1 MESDDDDN
9 GNPADV
15 PMDDEEATDELP
27 RRPFRAQDP
36 TSVLCGSFP
45 EGIEM
50 DDVIAPETWQKSKA
64 AEAKYIAEFMRDNS
78 DRLRAAERPPDCTVA
93 SDATCMRP
101 AASLAAADRQSEFFK
116 MVDAWKA
123 DSHFH
128 RHKSPQPAPDALERR
143 LRAAM
148 ATGDASTFPPVPPR
162 TRTAVVDACL
172 HLLHNGVLDVV
183 DMERVNVKQARA
195 LLWNAAWLQDVMNRR
210 WGFDEPTGPTATG
223 RPSLADG
230 FQLALMGPGGTGK
243 TAVLRVVEAVICY
256 FNGPDTVQKCAPSNS
271 AARLLKGDTLRALC
285 KLPFGNVTVTGK
297 KGRLTR
303 SVLEQHRDRWEC
315 ALACFIDEV
324 SMVAAAQLF
333 QSEVRLTAAKNSA
346 QAWGGLGMT
355 LSGDFMQLPP
365 VDPTGD
371 SRSLATDPDE
381 VDVLNEKGPDATTKD
396 ADKKRSKHVET
407 VQGLQ
412 LWRRVRRVV
421 TLDINVRAPG
431 PLSQLLGEMRA
442 GHISDEM
449 WALYTNRIL
458 SSNDT
463 RPLDPAS
470 PFAMHPWTY
479 IVHRHKI
486 RAYRSMQN
494 ARQQALRTGQRVYV
508 VQARDE
514 PVHPGDSRKMT
525 SDVRRALLQKVSPK
539 DTQDLPSLLPL
550 YVGMRLTM
558 YSKDCVRLGL
568 MKGCVCTLRHI
579 VFADGESFP
588 ADSLD
593 DNVVHLQY
601 MPITL
606 WLQADGAEWTLP
618 ASDLPADLPTCTD
631 RQGLFQMR
639 PTYGYLRATWEEEN
653 FSALLFGIVPKEP
666 SPTTGVQ
673 QGGTYPAVVADMK
686 KPPSMDAD
694 THWLACY
701 VMLSRPVSVEGL
713 LILRPA
719 TRRELSRPPPKF
731 ILDEI
736 TRLADMETASLD
748 ELIQILQ
755 DLKGE
760 PFPPEILDSV
770 LAQDGAARQSAEVAE
785 YRRAGPALRT
795 VSRRTRGKTTPPAP
809 LSRVGDAA
817 GAGEDAAAQAT
828 PPSSAPPL
836 KKPRLPNMETAR
848 ASTPPTVNAS
858 DALLRVRRGW
868 MHATFPH
875 VRLLLDRA
883 TVRGYLHFA
892 AGSRDPVSGIDELAQ
907 LLREWK
913 VWNMEL
919 AEIASTTV
927 SRASSLAWCSTEGS
941 NATMQH
947 LRAISASIYS
957 QWAPEQVLD
966 FVVAAAMQQR
976 SNAHLDEWDPAALLS
991 DFCFECL
998 LHAECVLAF
1007 EEQDDGDALVR
1018 IAYTQA
1024 HSGAGAREERIT
1036 RIPGGVANLA
1046 QEPCTSRFSIL
1057 SVVMLLLIQRV
1068 QLAAATGQGGQAG
1081 TEGAESPR
1089 AGQPDAAEGWWQS
1102 GATACECRFRC
1113 LPWCSECA
1121 RGPED
1126 VPKASGKRPKDNAKE
1141 KVEEKAR
1148 TDRPKQ
1154 NAKEKRRRKG
1164 DAKGEEDEVP
1174 SEDIVAAQ
1182 KLPAKDAEGE
1192 EPPPEAAE
1200 APSGDAAAAEGA
1212 EQAPGRLAAAVAEA
1226 AKPPAPAVRAPGSKA
1241 SRVVWLGGC
1250 ALGLGVLA
1258 CGAPTA
1264 AHAAVGSAVAAA
1276 GSGLCACVRA
1286 RRRRESL
1293 RPSAAAVHQLQ
1304 ALLQATNHGVAIP
1317 APA

>member
-223 RPSLADG
+223 RPSFADG

-271 AARLLKGDTLRALC
+271 AARLLKGDTLHALC

-333 QSEVRLTAAKNSA
+333 QSEVRLKAAKNSA

-458 SSNDT
+458 SSNDA

-486 RAYRSMQN
+486 RAYRSMQK

-514 PVHPGDSRKMT
+514 P
-525 SDVRRALLQKVSPK
+525 
-539 DTQDLPSLLPL
+539 DLPSLLPL

-653 FSALLFGIVPKEP
+653 FSVRRTTCRLLPADTIIVH
-666 SPTTGVQ
+666 GA

-809 LSRVGDAA
+809 LSRVGDTA
-817 GAGEDAAAQAT
+817 GVGEDAAAQAT

-858 DALLRVRRGW
+858 ESE
-868 MHATFPH
+868 
-875 VRLLLDRA
+875 RA
-883 TVRGYLHFA
+883 ICAAVGRQCA
-892 AGSRDPVSGIDELAQ
+892 AGAGAAPAGSTGPQPPQAAQ
-907 LLREWK
+907 RTAAAQRRTAPLGEQSATACKPDAHAASSPNSAANAREGAADNDDNGKRKAARHSPPPRAPCSECGEAGCTPHSPTCAFFLIAPQCEATSTLPW
-913 VWNMEL
+913 
-919 AEIASTTV
+919 ARGTPCPASTNLRNYCAKFTRHV
-927 SRASSLAWCSTEGS
+927 ATGPFEVESVEYGAGGDCLYHSVAGVLARMVLHGGGPARRILKSIPSAVFFQGS

-998 LHAECVLAF
+998 LHAESVLAF

-1046 QEPCTSRFSIL
+1046 Q
-1057 SVVMLLLIQRV
+1057 
-1068 QLAAATGQGGQAG
+1068 
-1081 TEGAESPR
+1081 
-1089 AGQPDAAEGWWQS
+1089 
-1102 GATACECRFRC
+1102 
-1113 LPWCSECA
+1113 
-1121 RGPED
+1121 
-1126 VPKASGKRPKDNAKE
+1126 
-1141 KVEEKAR
+1141 
-1148 TDRPKQ
+1148 
-1154 NAKEKRRRKG
+1154 
-1164 DAKGEEDEVP
+1164 
-1174 SEDIVAAQ
+1174 
-1182 KLPAKDAEGE
+1182 
-1192 EPPPEAAE
+1192 
-1200 APSGDAAAAEGA
+1200 
-1212 EQAPGRLAAAVAEA
+1212 
-1226 AKPPAPAVRAPGSKA
+1226 
-1241 SRVVWLGGC
+1241 
-1250 ALGLGVLA
+1250 
-1258 CGAPTA
+1258 
-1264 AHAAVGSAVAAA
+1264 
-1276 GSGLCACVRA
+1276 VRA
-1286 RRRRESL
+1286 RLSHFMRQPGNVHWGTQTDVRSLSDRLDVGILLFQDRLRGRARTCLYNVGGQRADYPYWIALWWEEPIHFRGAQL
-1293 RPSAAAVHQLQ
+1293 RPRPPESDAH
-1304 ALLQATNHGVAIP
+1304 NSNRP
-1317 APA
+1317 